1 MLQNCSFLKI
11 NWKKASIS
19 PKYWFTLHP
28 FLIGYLI
35 KIGRNE
41 ISSYHSGASR

>member
-1 MLQNCSFLKI
+1 MLQNWSFLKI

-35 KIGRNE
+35 KTGKNE